1 MYTYAIELFPD
12 DNDTFLA
19 TCPAFPE
26 VATFGNSRA
35 EAVEQASDAIV
46 EAMAARIA
54 DKEPIPEPEAGG
66 MTARIPTRVAMKAA
80 IHNRMLQGG
89 VTKYRLM
96 KIMGVHQ
103 PQIDRLLDV
112 RYNTNLD
119 MMDKAMEALHA
130 SFVINDRDL
139 DDDQPLLKRA

>member
-1 MYTYAIELFPD
+1 MYTYTIELVPD
-12 DNDTFLA
+12 DNGTFLV

-26 VATFGNSRA
+26 VATFGETKA
-35 EAVEQASDAIV
+35 DAVAQASDAIV
-46 EAMAARIA
+46 EAIAARIA
-54 DKEPIPEPEAGG
+54 DKEPVPEPEAGAIA
-66 MTARIPTRVAMKAA
+66 ARIPTRVAMKAA
-80 IHNRMLQGG
+80 IYNRMLQDG

-96 KIMGVHQ
+96 KVMGVHQ

-130 SFVINDRDL
+130 SFVVEDRDL
-139 DDDQPLLKRA
+139 DGDQPRLERA